1 MKGITYL
8 WLSFLSIGL
17 ASAATAPEK
26 GRREATS
33 RSSSRVKAESLDDD
47 EARQSNSRSIPF
59 HSNPTALTTNY
70 KINYPIP
77 SSLLALSLVYMPHRP
92 IERSALGHTLQ
103 RAQASRRAYLSTHPD
118 TWVAPADDP
127 FRIDYLRTGKCAI
140 RIESVKRGG
149 PGRERMTYG
158 GVLDVLRGLWEVL
171 FMGKRE
177 FESVFEVRNGS
188 EVVGFGT
195 VLVGNVP
202 QFWGGDVGEE

>member
-1 MKGITYL
+1 MKGTTYL
-8 WLSFLSIGL
+8 WLSFLIIGFV
-17 ASAATAPEK
+17 SAAVPAAPEN
-26 GRREATS
+26 G
-33 RSSSRVKAESLDDD
+33 VKAKSVDDD
-47 EARQSNSRSIPF
+47 EAWRRLSTPSTL
-59 HSNPTALTTNY
+59 PTTLTTNH

-77 SSLLALSLVYMPHRP
+77 SSLLILSLVYMPHRP

-103 RAQASRRAYLSTHPD
+103 RAQASRRAYLATHPD

-127 FRIDYLRTGKCAI
+127 FRIDYLRTGKCAV
-140 RIESVKRGG
+140 RIESLKPGG
-149 PGRERMTYG
+149 PGTERMTYG

-188 EVVGFGT
+188 AVVGFGT

-202 QFWGGDVGEE
+202 HFSEAGGVVGEE